1 MPILFLRL
9 PGEVQMF
16 RSNKTGQLSA
26 AGAVKIYVQIYL
38 QAPAE

>member
-16 RSNKTGQLSA
+16 RSNKTGQLST
-26 AGAVKIYVQIYL
+26 
-38 QAPAE
+38 AEKKQCFYRFGFLFP